1 VSERGEEM
9 NEDQNITSFRMAL
22 QTLWDLNKTPPNEC
36 DDTFW
41 GIHDRQVDVIF
52 DTKAKLEDRFDYATV
67 QRIIAE
73 EKAKRHEQHTEA
85 K

>member
-1 VSERGEEM
+1 MSERGEEM

-22 QTLWDLNKTPPNEC
+22 QTLWDLNKTPPNGC

-41 GIHDRQVDVIF
+41 KIHNRQLGVIF
-52 DTKAKLEDRFDYATV
+52 DMKHKLEDRFDYATV

-73 EKAKRHEQHTEA
+73 EKAKRQEQPNG
-85 K
+85 